1 MCNVQTNVIPVILV
15 PTGYISKSLKIIPDK
30 LYLESSAVNSR
41 VNTQNTFQTRTVYC
55 DHNIGAT
62 LCILDTRI
70 VSSLEV

>member
-1 MCNVQTNVIPVILV
+1 MCNVQTKVIPVILV
-15 PTGYISKSLKIIPDK
+15 PTVYISKSLKIIPDK

-41 VNTQNTFQTRTVYC
+41 VNIQITCRTFTVYC

-70 VSSLEV
+70 VSSL